1 MRELSALR
9 EGWEAVEAVETRLLR
24 GLTAQESIRQWL
36 ILQRS
41 CEAQLQQT
49 AAIFG
54 PERQA
59 ALAQLQARLRRMA
72 EWQEQHGEFAPTPHF
87 CPTHARL

>member
-24 GLTAQESIRQWL
+24 SMTAQESIRQWL

-41 CEAQLQQT
+41 FEAQLQQT
-49 AAIFG
+49 ATIFG

-72 EWQEQHGEFAPTPHF
+72 EWQEQHGEFASVHRRASGTPE
-87 CPTHARL
+87 